1 MSVFSDFDWSWR
13 GVRVRETGAE
23 ITFTR
28 ALAWDVIRGIH
39 YICREALRPR
49 TSALPLKIAY
59 EPRPPRPWYL
69 LWGCLRQA
77 GIRTAPQ
84 SKTGHETSIDL
95 TIHFSDVTKIDGPA
109 PKGPTLNGNCAD
121 ISKSHVAQTFVDI
134 FGYDLAID
142 PSTATEPYLEKGEE
156 NGVHDAEI
164 HETPR
169 PATSGRVY
177 QKLIDNRTADGTV
190 LDYRCPTVYGDIPLV
205 FLKERPVGKR
215 FDNLNTRVRMADPK
229 VCFSTEE
236 LAKIKA
242 FCAAMQLDWGGLDI
256 LRHAAD
262 NKIYIVDVNKTDM
275 GPPLSL
281 PIKDKLYSVK
291 TLGQALRDRLEER
304 A

>member
-1 MSVFSDFDWSWR
+1 MSVFSDFDWSFR

-28 ALAWDVIRGIH
+28 ALAWDVFRGIH
-39 YICREALRPR
+39 YICRETLRRPAP
-49 TSALPLKIAY
+49 SLPLKIAY

-77 GIRTAPQ
+77 GIKTTA
-84 SKTGHETSIDL
+84 SHEAADL
-95 TIHFSDVTKIDGPA
+95 TIHFSDVTTVDSPA
-109 PKGPTLNGNCAD
+109 PTGKTLNGHCND
-121 ISKSHVAQTFVDI
+121 ISKSRVAKVFLEV

-142 PSTATEPYLEKGEE
+142 PSTATEPFLEKGEE

-164 HETPR
+164 HDTPR
-169 PATSGRVY
+169 AAEPGRVY
-177 QKLIDNRTADGTV
+177 QKLLDNRTTDGMV
-190 LDYRCPTVYGDIPLV
+190 LDYRCPTVFGDIPLV
-205 FLKERPVGKR
+205 FLKERPIGKR
-215 FDNLNTRVRMADPK
+215 FDNLNTRVRMAEAK
-229 VCFSTEE
+229 ACFNDKE
-236 LAKIKA
+236 LAQIKE
-242 FCAAMQLDWGGLDI
+242 FCAAMDLDWGGLDI

-281 PIKDKLYSVK
+281 PIKDKLSAVK

-304 A
+304 S